1 MRTTIRLIGL
11 ACASSMLFACSGMG
25 GAPAFQQAAPPQPA
39 PPGPEPS
46 AAGPDADGYYALGRA
61 QHGALRYEAALAAY
75 RRALQLDPAHVNAR
89 NGLAVLHAGR
99 GDYAE
104 AIALWRALLPAAGAG
119 AGAGT
124 GAGPQAAFLW
134 GNLGYAY
141 FLSGADEPA
150 LAALERACLLD
161 PLNALSWEHLG
172 ELLQRMG
179 QGERA
184 ALMRRQAAS
193 LRQHDYRRDY
203 ALLAAAGGGAAGAP
217 AAPPPS
223 ATATATAAATAT
235 SAAGPGPGPGT
246 AEPPAWPPVLA
257 QTEVRRE
264 GAALVSVHRVAAGAA
279 VSSSAPV
286 AAAVVP
292 VPPPTAAPSDRR
304 VGFRLAA
311 LTGEDIDPAATLA
324 SVALSPRSWATS
336 APARLEISNGNGVAG
351 MAAALA
357 RTVAGDALQ
366 VVRLSNVRHFAVPSS
381 RIEYQQPQEAAARA
395 LAARLGL
402 RVAAQGEAR
411 GSAELRIVLGRDLLD
426 PALLRQRYLK

>member
-1 MRTTIRLIGL
+1 MRTTIRLISL
-11 ACASSMLFACSGMG
+11 ACASGMLFACSGMG
-25 GAPAFQQAAPPQPA
+25 RPPPFQQAAPQPA
-39 PPGPEPS
+39 PPRPERA

-61 QHGALRYEAALAAY
+61 QHGALHYEAALAAY

-99 GDYAE
+99 GEYAE

-119 AGAGT
+119 AGTSASS

-150 LAALERACLLD
+150 LAALEQACLLD

-203 ALLAAAGGGAAGAP
+203 ALLAGGGGPAGAP
-217 AAPPPS
+217 AAPPAS
-223 ATATATAAATAT
+223 ATATATAATGT
-235 SAAGPGPGPGT
+235 GSVTAGP
-246 AEPPAWPPVLA
+246 PALA

-279 VSSSAPV
+279 VSSSAAPM
-286 AAAVVP
+286 AA
-292 VPPPTAAPSDRR
+292 AAPSDRR

-324 SVALSPRSWATS
+324 SVAFSPRSWATS

-381 RIEYQQPQEAAARA
+381 RIEYQQPQEAAARV

-402 RVAAQGEAR
+402 RVVAQGEAR

>member
-1 MRTTIRLIGL
+1 MRTTIRLISL
-11 ACASSMLFACSGMG
+11 ACASGMLFACSGMG
-25 GAPAFQQAAPPQPA
+25 RPPPFQQAAPQPA
-39 PPGPEPS
+39 PPRPERA

-99 GDYAE
+99 GEYAE
-104 AIALWRALLPAAGAG
+104 AIALWRALLPAPG

-124 GAGPQAAFLW
+124 SASSGAGPQAAFLW

-150 LAALERACLLD
+150 LAALEQACLLD

-203 ALLAAAGGGAAGAP
+203 ALLAGGGGGPAGAP
-217 AAPPPS
+217 AAPPAS
-223 ATATATAAATAT
+223 AIATATAATGTGSVTA
-235 SAAGPGPGPGT
+235 G
-246 AEPPAWPPVLA
+246 PPAWPPALA

-279 VSSSAPV
+279 VSSSAAPV
-286 AAAVVP
+286 AAAAVP
-292 VPPPTAAPSDRR
+292 APPPAAAPSDRR

>member
-1 MRTTIRLIGL
+1 MQTTIRLISL

-61 QHGALRYEAALAAY
+61 QHGALRYAAALAAY
-75 RRALQLDPAHVNAR
+75 RRALQLEPAHLNAR

-99 GDYAE
+99 GEYAE
-104 AIALWRALLPAAGAG
+104 AIALWRAMLPAAGVGTA
-119 AGAGT
+119 AGT

-141 FLSGADEPA
+141 LLSGANEPA
-150 LAALERACLLD
+150 LAALEQACLLD

-203 ALLAAAGGGAAGAP
+203 ALLAAGDGAVAGAPVTPPPPAAVAAVGGGGGGSGAAG
-217 AAPPPS
+217 PS
-223 ATATATAAATAT
+223 
-235 SAAGPGPGPGT
+235 
-246 AEPPAWPPVLA
+246 AWPPALA

-264 GAALVSVHRVAAGAA
+264 GAALVSVRRVAAAA
-279 VSSSAPV
+279 SAP
-286 AAAVVP
+286 
-292 VPPPTAAPSDRR
+292 PPIAPIAPPAPPSDGR

-324 SVALSPRSWATS
+324 SVAFSLRTSATS

-381 RIEYQQPQEAAARA
+381 RIEYQRPQEAAARV

-411 GSAELRIVLGRDLLD
+411 GSAELRIVLGRDLRD

>member
-1 MRTTIRLIGL
+1 MRTTIRLISL
-11 ACASSMLFACSGMG
+11 ACASSMLFACGGMG
-25 GAPAFQQAAPPQPA
+25 GAPAFQQAPPPR
-39 PPGPEPS
+39 PP

-99 GDYAE
+99 GEYAE
-104 AIALWRALLPAAGAG
+104 AIALWRALLPAAGTGTGAS

-124 GAGPQAAFLW
+124 GPQAAFLW

-141 FLSGADEPA
+141 LLSGADEPA
-150 LAALERACLLD
+150 LAALEQACLLD

-179 QGERA
+179 QVERA

-203 ALLAAAGGGAAGAP
+203 ALLAAGDGAAAGAP
-217 AAPPPS
+217 ATLPPS
-223 ATATATAAATAT
+223 AATTAAT
-235 SAAGPGPGPGT
+235 SATGT
-246 AEPPAWPPVLA
+246 VMAEPPVRPPTLA

-279 VSSSAPV
+279 VPV
-286 AAAVVP
+286 AAAAVVP
-292 VPPPTAAPSDRR
+292 PPAAAPSDSR

-324 SVALSPRSWATS
+324 SVALPRQGSATS

-366 VVRLSNVRHFAVPSS
+366 VVRLSNVRNFAVPSS
-381 RIEYQQPQEAAARA
+381 RIEYRQPQEAAARA

-411 GSAELRIVLGRDLLD
+411 GSAELRIVLGRDLRD